1 MKLRELRNLDKD
13 DILEM
18 MGLQT
23 KSSTAAVVGG
33 TLGIFAVG
41 LLVGAGLGML
51 LAPKAGRELR
61 DDLRDRFKRIPTD
74 ADDAVAA
81 MGGRESAPN
90 ASKPY

>member
-1 MKLRELRNLDKD
+1 MNLKELRNLDKD

-23 KSSTAAVVGG
+23 KSSTAAVLAG
-33 TLGIFAVG
+33 TIGTFAVG

-61 DDLRDRFKRIPTD
+61 DDLRDRFRRVPSD

-81 MGGRESAPN
+81 MSGHESPGV
-90 ASKPY
+90 SKPY

>member
-1 MKLRELRNLDKD
+1 MNLKELRNFDKD

-23 KSSTAAVVGG
+23 KSLDRRLVAG
-33 TLGIFAVG
+33 TLGTFGIG

-61 DDLRDRFKRIPTD
+61 DDLRDRFRRIPAD
-74 ADDAVAA
+74 ANDAVAA
-81 MGGRESAPN
+81 MSGRESPGV
-90 ASKPY
+90 SKPY